1 MTRLQSRWAWGLM
14 VVYAGALLAA
24 AQPKDPPKTVDL
36 QVWSIRATTKNKDIS
51 PELREIADKLKRESK
66 FTGFKLE
73 QRAAG
78 TTKVG
83 EAYATALP
91 GSYKAKVTPQKAD
104 DKRVT
109 LAVEVLKG
117 DKQQVNATVT
127 IKARQFQLFGGLSLD
142 GDDQLIV
149 AVSGK

>member
-1 MTRLQSRWAWGLM
+1 M

-83 EAYATALP
+83 AAYAPALP
-91 GSYKAKVTPQKAD
+91 GGYKAKVTPQKAD

-109 LAVEVLKG
+109 LAGEVLMG
-117 DKQQVNATVT
+117 DKQQVHATVT
-127 IKARQFQLFGGLSLD
+127 IKAGSFRSSAGCRWTRRSAHRGGPRANRS
-142 GDDQLIV
+142 
-149 AVSGK
+149 ARA